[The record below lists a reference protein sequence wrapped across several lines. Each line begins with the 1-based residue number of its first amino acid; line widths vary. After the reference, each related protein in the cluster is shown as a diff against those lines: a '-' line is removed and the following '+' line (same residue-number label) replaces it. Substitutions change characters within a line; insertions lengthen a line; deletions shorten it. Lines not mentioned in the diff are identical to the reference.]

1 MSLAGS
7 LAGDV
12 LKAAAE
18 KQQALATAQLAE
30 LQERSQALTD
40 AIRRP
45 WATRVAAIAEAAA
58 MVREAS
64 AQPRSVQPSG
74 TTSGEAAQ

>member
-18 KQQALATAQLAE
+18 KQQALVTAHLAE

-45 WATRVAAIAEAAA
+45 WATRVAAI
-58 MVREAS
+58 
-64 AQPRSVQPSG
+64 
-74 TTSGEAAQ
+74 GEAVALVKELSAGSAGTSPAARGEADQ